1 MKKKLALFMAVVFSC
16 LFLLAGCA
24 GAGASPFE
32 GTWKLTKGESAGVT
46 LEAELL
52 ESAIGEITITLE
64 KDGKAT
70 MESTLG
76 ESGEGTWEAKD
87 NTTVVVTVDGEDQ
100 EMTLENGELTMEAS
114 GAKLTFEKQ

>member
-1 MKKKLALFMAVVFSC
+1 M
-16 LFLLAGCA
+16 
-24 GAGASPFE
+24 
-32 GTWKLTKGESAGVT
+32 T

-100 EMTLENGELTMEAS
+100 EMTLENGALTVEAS